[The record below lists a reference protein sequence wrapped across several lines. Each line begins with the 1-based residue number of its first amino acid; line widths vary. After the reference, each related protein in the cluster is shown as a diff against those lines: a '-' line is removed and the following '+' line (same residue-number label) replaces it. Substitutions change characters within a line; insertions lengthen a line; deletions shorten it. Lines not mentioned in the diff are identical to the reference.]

1 MKPHSGSGKGAAYK
15 LLAAKAVTSAVG
27 AAGLSPDEFVGALF
41 CTNLRGLQVLQANA
55 YFYQLCQLSPDMP
68 VALSDLMTP
77 AANIMLD
84 TYVIPLLLNQGSC
97 EEIQLS
103 LQVAT
108 EQEPRRLPVLVNAK
122 LQQNGTDAPLIYWL
136 MTLATQRDCL
146 YQQLVDLRN
155 ALEAKADRLEQLSQT
170 DELTGMLNRRAFN
183 SRSVALLNQRQR
195 QGGYAVFLLLDIDFF
210 KQVNDSYGHAV
221 GDRVLAE
228 VAQRIKSG
236 CRSHDVVA
244 RIGGEEFAMVLLL
257 EQPAQGLLL
266 AEKIRRMIAAQPV
279 VGVALT
285 VSIGMACSDE
295 VMSVGADSMAQA
307 ATRSALAALAQAGHA
322 LLSGSQHGLLLQS
335 QFELLYKLADRRL
348 YQAKTAG
355 RDQVVADG

>member
-1 MKPHSGSGKGAAYK
+1 
-15 LLAAKAVTSAVG
+15 
-27 AAGLSPDEFVGALF
+27 LSVDVFVGALF
-41 CTNLRGLQVLQANA
+41 CTSLRGLQVLQANA

-68 VALSDLMTP
+68 VALSALMTP

-97 EEIQLS
+97 EEIQLT

-108 EQEPRRLPVLVNAK
+108 KQEPRRLPVLVNAK
-122 LQQNGTDAPLIYWL
+122 LQQDGTNDPVVYWL

-183 SRSVALLNQRQR
+183 SRSLALLNQRQR

-221 GDRVLAE
+221 GDNVLVE

-257 EQPAQGLLL
+257 EQAAQGLRL
-266 AEKIRRMIAAQPV
+266 AEKIRRLIAAQPV
-279 VGVALT
+279 AGVTLT

-295 VMSVGADSMAQA
+295 VLPAGTGSMPQA
-307 ATRSALAALAQAGHA
+307 ATISAPTALTQVGHSV
-322 LLSGSQHGLLLQS
+322 LPGQQQGLLLQS

-348 YQAKTAG
+348 YQAKASG
-355 RDQVVADG
+355 RDQVVAAG